1 MLSLNNAIAL
11 LQEFAEVH
19 PFPDAPQEL
28 YAPCAYILSLGGKR
42 LRPALALMAADL
54 TGGDPRQA
62 LHVGWAVELFH
73 NFSLIHD
80 DIMDAAPLRRG
91 KPTVHTKWNLTAGI
105 LSGDVMLI
113 YAYRHLAAIEQEAA
127 IPAILRV
134 FNRVATGVCEGQQM
148 DVNFETQPE
157 VSIEQYIQMI
167 ELKTAVLLGGALE
180 MGALAVGASPQD
192 AAHLYDFG
200 RLAGIAFQIQDDL
213 LDTYGDPATFGKQVG
228 GDIIQN
234 KKTLLVLKTLE
245 TAPPQDAD
253 QLQLLLSGKSELPPD
268 AKVEAVR
275 AIFDRNNIPAIIEA
289 EKKKY
294 ETLAF
299 EALDRVNAPDDRK
312 MVLKTMIDALLH
324 RNS

>member
-1 MLSLNNAIAL
+1 MLDLNKAIAL
-11 LQEFAEVH
+11 LQDFAEAH
-19 PFPDAPQEL
+19 PFPGAPSEL
-28 YAPCAYILSLGGKR
+28 YEPCSYILSLGGKR

-54 TGGDPRQA
+54 MAEPPEQV
-62 LHVGWAVELFH
+62 LHIGWAVELFH

-91 KPTVHTKWNLTAGI
+91 QPTVHTKWNLTTGI

-113 YAYRHLAAIEQEAA
+113 LAYRHLAALPRRE
-127 IPAILRV
+127 AILDVLEV

-148 DVNFETQPE
+148 DVNFEQRDN
-157 VSIEQYIQMI
+157 VSIEEYIRMI

-180 MGALAVGASPQD
+180 MGALAVGAQPQD

-245 TAPPQDAD
+245 TAPAAD
-253 QLQLLLSGKSELPPD
+253 VDELNAIFSGKLALD
-268 AKVEAVR
+268 NDQKVVAVR
-275 AIFDRNNIPAIIEA
+275 ALFDRNNIPDIIEQ
-289 EKKKY
+289 EKLRY
-294 ETLAF
+294 ETQAF
-299 EALDRVNAPDDRK
+299 EALARVNAPAERK
-312 MVLKTMIDALLH
+312 AVLEGMIASLLH
-324 RNS
+324 RSS